1 MTDVKPTQSAE
12 HKLKASD
19 VAFNR
24 SIEFEYG
31 ELRQLAPGVRR
42 LVANNPSPFTYT
54 GTNTYVIGENDVAVI
69 DPGPA
74 EPEHLENLLASLD
87 GERISH
93 IFLTHTHRDHSDL
106 IEPLR
111 AATGAKVLGFGPTE
125 APRGL
130 AATGPTSD
138 DFVDHDFKP
147 DQTLRSGDTVKSE
160 TWALDAIHTP
170 GHAPDHLC
178 YALVGKRM
186 VFSGDHVMGWNTS
199 VIAPPEGNMRDYLE
213 SLERLLERYDV
224 AFFPGHG
231 GQIKSP
237 RRVVRAYLMHRK
249 WREAAIY
256 KCIEDGLS
264 VIPQIVPK
272 IYTKLDEKLFGAAA
286 LSVLAHL
293 EHLTERGLVAAD
305 GQPSLETAFTLPKAS

>member
-1 MTDVKPTQSAE
+1 MTDAKPS
-12 HKLKASD
+12 KPKPSD
-19 VAFNR
+19 LAFNR

-31 ELRQLAPGVRR
+31 VLRQVAPGVRR

-54 GTNTYVIGENDVAVI
+54 GTNTYVVGDGEVGVI

-74 EPEHLENLLASLD
+74 DLEHLESLLVSLK
-87 GERISH
+87 GERVTH
-93 IFLTHTHRDHSDL
+93 ILLTHTHHDHSDL
-106 IEPLR
+106 IEPLK
-111 AATGAKVLGFGPTE
+111 AATGAKVLGFGETK

-138 DFVDHDFKP
+138 DFVDHDFAP
-147 DQTLRSGDTVKSE
+147 DQALRSGDTVKAE

-178 YALVGKRM
+178 FALVGERT
-186 VFSGDHVMGWNTS
+186 VFTGDHVMGWNTS
-199 VIAPPEGNMRDYLE
+199 VIAPPEGNMRDYLD
-213 SLERLLERYDV
+213 SLEKLLERYDT

-231 GQIKSP
+231 GRINSP

-256 KCIEDGLS
+256 KCLEDGLS

-272 IYTKLDEKLFGAAA
+272 IYTNLDEKLFGAAA

-293 EHLTERGLVAAD
+293 EHLTERGLVVAD
-305 GQPSLETAFTLPKAS
+305 AHPSLETTFTLP